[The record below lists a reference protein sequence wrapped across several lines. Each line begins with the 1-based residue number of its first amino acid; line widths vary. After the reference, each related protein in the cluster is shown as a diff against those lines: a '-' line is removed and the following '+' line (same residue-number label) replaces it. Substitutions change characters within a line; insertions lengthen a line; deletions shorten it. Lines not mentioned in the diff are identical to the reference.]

1 VAFPAKAA
9 AALSAAGSK
18 RSKPIFAI
26 LTIADMQRMFLGNKL
41 NFIDIIR
48 IGEELG
54 AQVYVV
60 TTADLKLT
68 GDAFPGYCYDLQSK
82 KWQHRLVPMP
92 HVIYN
97 RVPDRKLEMQPEVQQ
112 TIQSCLKS
120 RSVQLFNPAFFN
132 KWSLFE
138 WLNRSADTK
147 AYIPKTQQLTD
158 SRQLDSFL
166 SEHGIVYLKPVSG
179 KAGRGI
185 MRVERS
191 QKNGLRMYLLRVQDE
206 TAAQDTSYTGIDEL
220 WSDVCSVI
228 GSKEYIM
235 QQGIRL
241 ARYNKRP
248 YDLRALVQKTGKGNW
263 SVTGIGARVAGRSS
277 ITTHVPRGGSINEP
291 ERVLDS
297 AFGREEAE
305 RILGR
310 AKKAALRI
318 ASRIEK
324 QSGYRYG
331 EMSMDLG
338 VDTDGR
344 VWFFEAN
351 AKPMKF
357 DEPHIRRKSLER
369 IIRYAMYL
377 AKKNKRR

>member
-1 VAFPAKAA
+1 MSVPAKTDTAVPPA
-9 AALSAAGSK
+9 DGK
-18 RSKPIFAI
+18 RGKPIVAI
-26 LTIADMQRMFLGNKL
+26 LTIADKQRMFRGSKP

-54 AQVYVV
+54 AQVYVA

-68 GDAFPGYCYDLQSK
+68 GDAFPAYCYDPEAK
-82 KWQHRLVPMP
+82 KWNRRFVPMP

-97 RVPDRKLEMQPEVQQ
+97 RIPYRKLEMQPDVQQ
-112 TIQSCLKS
+112 IIQSCLKS
-120 RSVQLFNPAFFN
+120 RSVQLFNPSFFN

-166 SEHGIVYLKPVSG
+166 REHGIVYLKPVAG

-185 MRVERS
+185 MRIERS
-191 QKNGLRMYLLRVQDE
+191 LKNGLRTYLLRIQDE
-206 TAAQDTSYTGIDEL
+206 TAAQDASYSGVDEL
-220 WSDVCSVI
+220 WSHVRSAI
-228 GSKEYIM
+228 GAKEYIV

-241 ARYNKRP
+241 ARFNKRP
-248 YDLRALVQKTGKGNW
+248 YDLRALVQKTGRGKW
-263 SVTGIGARVAGRSS
+263 SVTGIGARVAGKSS

-297 AFGREEAE
+297 AFGQEEAK

-310 AKKAALRI
+310 AKQAALRI

-324 QSGYRYG
+324 QSGYRHG

-338 VDTDGR
+338 IDTDGS

-369 IIRYAMYL
+369 IIRYAAYL
-377 AKKNKRR
+377 AKKSKRR